1 MNFIK
6 QFWLGLRSYA
16 SAIRFVRE
24 HKLYWYFPIP
34 ALLMLVI
41 YFIGNKIAQWQSS
54 WDPELGCLEC
64 ANMNQTIWFLLKM
77 LVSITL
83 GLILMKFAKYIV
95 VILLS
100 PLFSILSQVVEKKL
114 TGNKYPF
121 SLQQT
126 IHDVKRGVRIALRN
140 VMWEY
145 IFFLIILIVS
155 LLGWDNPVT
164 SPIFYLTYAIGFF
177 YYGFSFIDYINERRR
192 LDIDQSIH
200 FMRNHRGLAIAIGGV
215 YSVLILV
222 PVDLGLMLNFTN
234 FLDHPF
240 ETMGRSL
247 FQFALWFMASVAPV
261 LAIVA
266 ATIAMDELVD
276 LSSNRWSVKAAEN
289 KNIQADRFDSIE

>member
-6 QFWLGLRSYA
+6 DFWLGLKAYA
-16 SAIRFVRE
+16 SAVRYIKE
-24 HKLYWYFPIP
+24 HRLYWYIPIP
-34 ALLMLVI
+34 AVLMLII
-41 YFIGNKIAQWQSS
+41 YSIGSNIAEWQSS
-54 WDPELGCLEC
+54 WDPELGCTTC
-64 ANMNQTIWFLLKM
+64 SNMNETVWFLLKL

-95 VILLS
+95 VIILS
-100 PLFSILSQVVEKKL
+100 PMLSILSQVVERQV

-121 SLQQT
+121 SLRQT

-145 IFFLIILIVS
+145 IFFLVILIVS
-155 LLGWDNPVT
+155 LFGWDSPES
-164 SPIFYLTYAIGFF
+164 SPIFYATYIIGFF

-200 FMRNHRGLAIAIGGV
+200 FMRNHRGLAIAIGFI

-222 PVDLGLMLNFTN
+222 PVDLGVMIDYSN

-240 ETMGRSL
+240 ETLKNSL
-247 FQFALWFMASVAPV
+247 LQFTLWFLASIAPI

-266 ATIAMDELVD
+266 ATLSMDELVD
-276 LSSNRWSVKAAEN
+276 LK
-289 KNIQADRFDSIE
+289 KNPFSIKDEKYGKKEIQKD

>member
-6 QFWLGLRSYA
+6 DFWLGLRAYA
-16 SAIRFVRE
+16 SAVGYIKKHR
-24 HKLYWYFPIP
+24 LYWYIPIP
-34 ALLMLVI
+34 AVLMLII
-41 YFIGNKIAQWQSS
+41 YSIGSNIAEWQSS
-54 WDPELGCLEC
+54 WDPELGCTTC
-64 ANMNQTIWFLLKM
+64 SNMNETVWFLLK
-77 LVSITL
+77 LLISITV

-95 VILLS
+95 VIVLS
-100 PLFSILSQVVEKKL
+100 PMLSILSQIVERQV

-121 SLQQT
+121 SLRQT

-145 IFFLIILIVS
+145 VFFLVILIVS
-155 LLGWDNPVT
+155 LFGWDSPEK
-164 SPIFYLTYAIGFF
+164 SPIFYATYIIGFF

-200 FMRNHRGLAIAIGGV
+200 FMRNHRGLAISIGFI

-222 PVDLGLMLNFTN
+222 PVDLGVMINYSN

-240 ETMGRSL
+240 ETLKNSL
-247 FQFALWFMASVAPV
+247 MQFALWILASVAPI

-266 ATIAMDELVD
+266 ATLSMDELVD
-276 LSSNRWSVKAAEN
+276 LK
-289 KNIQADRFDSIE
+289 KNPFSIKDEKYYKKEIQKD